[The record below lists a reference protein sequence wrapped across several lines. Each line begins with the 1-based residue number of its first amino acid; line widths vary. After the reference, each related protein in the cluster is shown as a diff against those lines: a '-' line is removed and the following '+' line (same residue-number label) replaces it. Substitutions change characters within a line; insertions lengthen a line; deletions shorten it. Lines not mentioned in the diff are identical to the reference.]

1 LVESVGH
8 IIITLLL
15 AQQATEV
22 EEYSSDAKAFAK
34 LAEAY
39 IVGAET
45 YVMNST
51 AEDVALISE
60 VENQF

>member
-1 LVESVGH
+1 V
-8 IIITLLL
+8 
-15 AQQATEV
+15 
-22 EEYSSDAKAFAK
+22 FAK

-39 IVGAET
+39 IVGAEA